1 MFGWSG
7 AAQAQCS
14 TVTPVGGPTTLTCA
28 VDTTTT
34 AAINSNQN
42 NPATTARSQNFS
54 NSVVG
59 VVNPGVT
66 ISGWGLHVAATVN
79 QPIVFT
85 NNGNVTSTVPAVD
98 DLDILL
104 ERALQVRSEG
114 GDVTYNGTGDV
125 STTND
130 ATAMALFTRN
140 LGNIYVGS
148 AATPATGD
156 FTGRSA
162 VTITQAVSP
171 GATDPASPLR
181 DLSAY
186 FDGGSFNIRPD
197 DSVGVG
203 IAISAQ
209 DSDVLLV
216 TTGNSVISTVNGVPG
231 GGILVN
237 SLAVNSQQSGTVHIE
252 TDALIGTTAAPMQ
265 NGIVV
270 FRYFEGLGATDVN
283 LTGTGSIAATQ
294 WGISVDGSEAGSPV
308 TVSTASGSS
317 INILP
322 DPPNSLPGESAGIR
336 INAYLGGNVT
346 VDVAGSIA
354 GGDYGIYASPENGTL
369 NVTIQPG
376 ATVSGS
382 LYGLREN
389 RFGGAGPTSILVL
402 GTLSSPQTAA
412 DFSGTL
418 RVGNGGTAG
427 TIAGNVVNRGN
438 LIFDRSDTITYGDV
452 VSGAGALTKAGAGTL
467 ILTGANTYTGGT
479 TIQAGTLQI
488 GNGGTAGSIVGNVV
502 NSGALVFNRSDT
514 ITYDGAVSGT
524 GSLTKVGSGVLALTG
539 ANTYTGGTTISAGTL
554 QIGNG
559 GTTGS
564 ITGNVTDN
572 GNLTFNRSDAITYAG
587 VVSGT
592 GSLTKTGAG
601 TLTLSGTNTYTGAT
615 TVQQGTLLV
624 TGATTGATAVNSGA
638 TLGGTGQIG
647 SGAFAGTV
655 APGTTGVGTLNTTGN
670 VTFAAGS
677 TFQVE
682 VSAAGA
688 MDRLAVGG
696 TATLQGGTVQSIFLG
711 NQDNQCGAPIQAA
724 ILTAT
729 GGVSGTFAGVTSNFA
744 FLTPSLSYNSN
755 NVFLTLT
762 RNAATF
768 TEHGATAN
776 QQASAAAAEALK
788 CGNALFDPLVQLS
801 SAAAQTAFEQISG
814 EVHASARGALLD
826 DSRFL
831 REAMLARR
839 EGGAAIWGSAYGSW
853 GEIEGDGNAALL
865 DRRSRGFFAGF
876 DLPIGG
882 GWSAGLGGGYSSADF
897 DVDARASGAD
907 VRSWHAAF
915 RLGGRFGGFGVGA
928 GGAVSWHR
936 IDTDRSVAFTGFS
949 DTPSAR
955 YDGRTVQVFAR
966 MGYEI
971 PLGAATVEPFADIAW
986 VDVDTDAFAESGG
999 AAALTGQDESDSAAF
1014 STLGVRARADMGQI
1028 SLTGSAGWRHAF
1040 SLDPSEATFTF
1051 AGGTTPFTVVGAP
1064 ISEDALALEAGL
1076 EIGIGGA
1083 GRLGISYVGQIGN
1096 RSEDHG
1102 ARATLSLPF

>member
-1 MFGWSG
+1 MSARSRSAWLATATFAVLGWSG
-7 AAQAQCS
+7 SAQAQCS

-28 VDTTTT
+28 LSSTTT
-34 AAINSNQN
+34 AATNSNQN
-42 NPATTARSQNFS
+42 NPATTARSQNFN

-66 ISGWGLHVAATVN
+66 ISGWGLHVAATSN
-79 QPIVFT
+79 LPIVFT
-85 NNGNVTSTVPAVD
+85 NNGNVTSTQPALD
-98 DLDILL
+98 DLEILL

-148 AATPATGD
+148 EATPATGD

-186 FDGGSFNIRPD
+186 FHGGSFNIRPD

-209 DSDVLLV
+209 DSDVILV

-308 TVSTASGSS
+308 TVSTAAGSS

-322 DPPNSLPGESAGIR
+322 DPPNSLPEESAGIR
-336 INAYLGGNVT
+336 INTYLGGNVT

-354 GGDYGIYASPENGTL
+354 GGDYGIYARPENGTL
-369 NVTIQPG
+369 DVTIQPT

-389 RFGGAGPTSILVL
+389 RFGGAGPTNILVL

-427 TIAGNVVNRGN
+427 TIAGNVLNRGN
-438 LIFDRSDTITYGDV
+438 LIFERSDTITYGDV
-452 VSGAGALTKAGAGTL
+452 VSGTGALTKAGTGTL

-488 GNGGTAGSIVGNVV
+488 GNGGTTGSIV
-502 NSGALVFNRSDT
+502 
-514 ITYDGAVSGT
+514 
-524 GSLTKVGSGVLALTG
+524 
-539 ANTYTGGTTISAGTL
+539 
-554 QIGNG
+554 
-559 GTTGS
+559 
-564 ITGNVTDN
+564 GNVTDN
-572 GNLTFNRSDAITYAG
+572 GNLTFNRSDSITYAG

-601 TLTLSGTNTYTGAT
+601 TLTLSGNNSYTGAT
-615 TVQQGTLLV
+615 TVQQGILLV
-624 TGATTGATAVNSGA
+624 NGSTTGATTVNAGT

-655 APGTTGVGTLNTTGN
+655 APGSGGVGTLTTTGN

-682 VSAAGA
+682 VTPAGT

-696 TATLQGGTVQSIFLG
+696 TATLQGGTVQSLFLG
-711 NQDNQCGAPIQAA
+711 SQDNQCGAPIQAA

-744 FLTPSLSYNSN
+744 FLTPSLSYNAN

-768 TEHGATAN
+768 SEHGATAN

-801 SAAAQTAFEQISG
+801 SAAAQSAFEQISG
-814 EVHASARGALLD
+814 EIHASARGALLD
-826 DSRFL
+826 DSRFV

-839 EGGAAIWGSAYGSW
+839 EGGRAFWVSGYGSW

-865 DRRSRGFFAGF
+865 ERESRGFFGGV

-882 GWSAGLGGGYSSADF
+882 GWSAGLGGGYSRADF

-915 RLGGRFGGFGVGA
+915 RLGGRFGGFGVGI
-928 GGAVSWHR
+928 GGAASWHR
-936 IDTDRSVAFTGFS
+936 IDTDRSVAFTGFT
-949 DTPSAR
+949 DTPTAR
-955 YDGRTVQVFAR
+955 YDGRTVQAFAR
-966 MGYEI
+966 IGYEI
-971 PLGAATVEPFADIAW
+971 PLGAATVEPFADLAW

-999 AAALTGQDESDSAAF
+999 AARLTGQEESDSATF
-1014 STLGVRARADMGQI
+1014 STIGVRARAGMGQV

-1040 SLDPSEATFTF
+1040 SLDPSESTFTF
-1051 AGGTTPFTVVGAP
+1051 AGGTTPFTVAGAP
-1064 ISEDALALEAGL
+1064 ISEDAMALEAGL

-1083 GRLGISYVGQIGN
+1083 GRLGLSYVGQIGD